1 MPTLP
6 TMTALTLGMAFRCM
20 DPPRHIFI
28 PLFDPQKPGD
38 EMLLVNLTTLRDS
51 CVDDACVLHP
61 SDYAELTHATTVAYS
76 MAMTG
81 KKSSLISAGASG
93 HFVQL
98 NSIPTPTLAKVIAGA
113 HASPELSKIKKSL
126 LPP

>member
-1 MPTLP
+1 
-6 TMTALTLGMAFRCM
+6 MTALTPGMAFRCM

-61 SDYAELTHATTVAYS
+61 SDYVELTHATTVAYS

-81 KKSSLISAGASG
+81 KKSSFISAVASG
-93 HFVQL
+93 HFVPL
-98 NSIPTPTLAKVIAGA
+98 SSLPTPTLAKVIAGA
-113 HASPELSKIKKSL
+113 HASPELSRMKKSL